1 MPFQVV
7 IQPQGEAQSRI
18 RRTGRASDFQR
29 CEKPGEGRGNRS
41 AEAPRQ
47 NLPGLS
53 QDNKE
58 ARAWVG
64 QDVSVS

>member
-1 MPFQVV
+1 MPVTSKNV
-7 IQPQGEAQSRI
+7 RNP
-18 RRTGRASDFQR
+18 GRA
-29 CEKPGEGRGNRS
+29 EGTGS